1 MSHPTIAA
9 PLSRTTTLVA
19 VTISQWT
26 ARKLDKDIT
35 DDTNKRLGASAD
47 AGRYNKLLIESK
59 RLEKL
64 NALVSAA
71 RDLHYSMTKPWIDK
85 GPRILPNALFAK
97 FSEKFR
103 ELKREFNIEADAFAR
118 AYPDYVAERRIKLNG
133 AFKEKDYPSSSEIR
147 DKFQLDMKVLPFPE
161 ATDFRADL
169 DADVVAD
176 IKRELE
182 ESTVSVTEDAMKH
195 TYRQIAETVGH
206 MAEKLKEYG
215 VKKGASNRGSW
226 FADTL
231 VENVRELAELLP
243 AFNLTGDVKLA
254 EITERISR
262 DLCTEEPEELRDNP
276 KVRADV
282 AKSADAIVA
291 EVSKFLA

>member
-1 MSHPTIAA
+1 MSHTKVAT

-26 ARKLDKDIT
+26 ARKLDKEIT

-47 AGRYNKLLIESK
+47 AGRYNKLLIEAE

-64 NALVSAA
+64 NSLVSAA

-103 ELKREFNIEADAFAR
+103 ELKREFNTEADAFAR
-118 AYPDYVAERRIKLNG
+118 AYPDFIEERKRKLNG
-133 AFKEKDYPSSSEIR
+133 AFKEKDYPPVSEIR
-147 DKFQLDMKVLPFPE
+147 SKFQLDMKVMAFPE

-176 IKRELE
+176 IKAEIE
-182 ESTVSVTEDAMKH
+182 ASTAQVTEDAMKH
-195 TYRQIAETVGH
+195 NYQQIAEVVGH

-215 VKKGASNRGSW
+215 TKKPGARKASW

-231 VENVRELAELLP
+231 VENVRELVELLP
-243 AFNLTGDVKLA
+243 HFNLTNDSKLTA
-254 EITERISR
+254 ITERISR
-262 DLCTEEPEELRDNP
+262 DLCTEEPQELRDNP
-276 KVRADV
+276 KARADV
-282 AKSADAIVA
+282 AKSADAIIA